1 MGTCHVAREYSKIYH
16 VRHCIPV
23 RGVAHT
29 IYGGKVG
36 ETMGL
41 VFYCRQTFGLKCT
54 VVALRTHTLE
64 ALVKACC
71 VWASAQ

>member
-1 MGTCHVAREYSKIYH
+1 M
-16 VRHCIPV
+16 

-41 VFYCRQTFGLKCT
+41 LFYCRQTFGLKCAT
-54 VVALRTHTLE
+54 IKCETKYESYAGCIRSYESYT
-64 ALVKACC
+64 
-71 VWASAQ
+71 

>member
-1 MGTCHVAREYSKIYH
+1 M
-16 VRHCIPV
+16 

-41 VFYCRQTFGLKCT
+41 VVYCRQTFGLEGATIKCET
-54 VVALRTHTLE
+54 KYESYAGCIRSYESYT
-64 ALVKACC
+64 
-71 VWASAQ
+71 

>member
-1 MGTCHVAREYSKIYH
+1 M
-16 VRHCIPV
+16 

-41 VFYCRQTFGLKCT
+41 RPKVCLQYQNWAHSLK
-54 VVALRTHTLE
+54 RPRIRP
-64 ALVKACC
+64 K
-71 VWASAQ
+71 S